1 MNTERY
7 DFYAAI
13 HKALRMLM
21 AETLVAVG
29 RVDVE
34 DPASVASV
42 LARIRGL
49 LDLCTVHVEHENDY
63 VHPAIAAR
71 AKTWDGKTAHDHE
84 HHVTHIAELRAAVA
98 RVESAQPGR
107 RASLLNRLY
116 RDIAVFVADNYLHME
131 IEQSENNRLLW
142 AHYTDEELLAIEHG
156 IVASFPPD
164 EVMATA
170 PLLAAAATPADR
182 AAMLNGMRQR
192 APEEVFNTVLERL
205 RPMLSPLDRQKLAF
219 ALDDFARAA

>member
-7 DFYAAI
+7 DFYAGI
-13 HKALRMLM
+13 HKALRLLM

-29 RVDVE
+29 RVDAE

-42 LARIRGL
+42 LGRVRGL
-49 LDLCTVHVEHENDY
+49 LDACAAHVEHENDY

-71 AKTWDGKTAHDHE
+71 AKSWDGKTAHDHE
-84 HHVTHIAELRAAVA
+84 HHVTHIAELRSAVA
-98 RVESAQPGR
+98 RVETVETGR

-116 RDIAVFVADNYLHME
+116 RDIAVFVADNFLHME

-142 AHYTDEELLAIEHG
+142 AHYTDDELLAIEHG
-156 IVASFPPD
+156 IVATFPPE

-182 AAMLNGMRQR
+182 AAMLNGMRQG
-192 APEEVFNTVLERL
+192 APEEVFNAVLERL
-205 RPMLSPLDRQKLAF
+205 RPMLTPLDRQKLAF
-219 ALDDFARAA
+219 ALDDLAKAA